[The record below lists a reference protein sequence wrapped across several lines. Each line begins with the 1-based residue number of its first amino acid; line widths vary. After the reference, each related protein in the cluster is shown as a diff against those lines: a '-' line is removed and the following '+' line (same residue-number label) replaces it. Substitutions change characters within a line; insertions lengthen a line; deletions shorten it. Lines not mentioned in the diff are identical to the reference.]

1 MAAWCFL
8 CDTPVDGDLCPT
20 CGNAPTIVEE
30 PANQTRGPRWWARI
44 PRRTWITG
52 AAILVVLLY
61 SLFES
66 GFRLVD

>member
-8 CDTPVDGDLCPT
+8 CDTPVEGDRCST
-20 CGNAPTIVEE
+20 CGNAPTMIED
-30 PANQTRGPRWWARI
+30 PPDQLTPRWWARI

-61 SLFES
+61 SLFQS
-66 GFRLVD
+66 GFRLVN